1 VSRIPPLQWR
11 QLIRVFER
19 DGFVFRKRS
28 RGGTRGHWIGEK
40 PGVARP
46 IVVPE
51 YDEVGLDIIK
61 ANMRTAGMSRERF
74 LELLSH
80 C

>member
-1 VSRIPPLQWR
+1 VSRIPPLHWK

-28 RGGTRGHWIGEK
+28 RGGTSHWIGEK
-40 PGVARP
+40 PGVGRP

-61 ANMRTAGMSRERF
+61 ANMRTASMSRERF